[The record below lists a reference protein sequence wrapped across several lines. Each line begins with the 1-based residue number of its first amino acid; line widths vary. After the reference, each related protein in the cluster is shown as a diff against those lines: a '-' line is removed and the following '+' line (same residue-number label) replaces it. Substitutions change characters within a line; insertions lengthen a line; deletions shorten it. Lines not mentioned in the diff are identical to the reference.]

1 MVRCGCGQGQLYQSW
16 LSWSLIRGLTW
27 TDGTIDPGTARDWTD
42 IHLNYNKRPMGKLC
56 LPRRQL
62 QLLSYQHS
70 RKKSVVYLAVC
81 IQGRKRYCS
90 CSRSQVEVIQFNA

>member
-1 MVRCGCGQGQLYQSW
+1 LYQSW
-16 LSWSLIRGLTW
+16 LSWSLIRGSTW

-62 QLLSYQHS
+62 QLLSYQHLK
-70 RKKSVVYLAVC
+70 REVC
-81 IQGRKRYCS
+81 CIS
-90 CSRSQVEVIQFNA
+90 CSVHTRAETLLFLF